1 MNETMEF
8 ACPTCSTQHLVCDES
23 ADRKVYFCPRCRA
36 KYPVVRGITR
46 FVDSDHYAGNF
57 SFEWKIHRRTQIDGE
72 DRSASAKNFYLRF
85 GQKAEFFR
93 DKRVL
98 DVGVGAGRYA
108 DVALRAG
115 AEVWGVDLSFS
126 VETAMENLAHFGSQ
140 FHPAQADLFNPPF
153 APESFDV
160 IYSFGVLHH
169 TPDPRKGFDGLVK
182 LLKPG
187 GVICI
192 TTYPDYG
199 MYYTSRHAR
208 KLTTKIPAPML
219 YILTTL
225 FTLAF
230 YFPYKYLGLRHGL
243 MGRLLPMSMSNSLK
257 EAVLDTYDCY
267 SPKYQF
273 CYAVHEVFDWFKE
286 NGLER
291 IDARPQPTTV
301 LGWKPA

>member
-1 MNETMEF
+1 M
-8 ACPTCSTQHLVCDES
+8 CPGCG
-23 ADRKVYFCPRCRA
+23 A
-36 KYPVVRGITR
+36 KYPIVAGIVR
-46 FVDSDHYAGNF
+46 FVDSDRYVRNF
-57 SFEWKIHRRTQIDGE
+57 SFEWKIHRRTQIDSEG
-72 DRSASAKNFYLRF
+72 RGASVRNFYFRF
-85 GQKAEFFR
+85 GQKPEFFR
-93 DKRVL
+93 GKRVL

-126 VETAMENLAHFGSQ
+126 VEIAKENLAHFGNR

-169 TPDPRKGFDGLVK
+169 TPNPRKGFDALVK

-208 KLTTKIPAPML
+208 KLTTRIPAPVL
-219 YILTTL
+219 YALTTL
-225 FTLAF
+225 FTVAF

-291 IDARPQPTTV
+291 VDARPQPTTV
-301 LGWKPA
+301 LGWKPV